1 MRESEIST
9 TTIGKG
15 AQGTRETL
23 RIMAG
28 MVRHAVSMEPFREFA
43 LFFPN
48 AQSVEVIRKYFRYT
62 PEDVE
67 TLYSPEYQLY
77 SLIHTGQFTGD
88 CDDIAMMYAAIFH
101 VLGLSTRFV
110 AMKTKRN
117 DPEFLHV
124 VVETFE
130 NNRWKRFD
138 PTVKPGMIQIDFGQ
152 MVEYI

>member
-1 MRESEIST
+1 MREPDIFT

-28 MVRHAVSMEPFREFA
+28 MVRRASAMELFREFA
-43 LFFPN
+43 QMFPN
-48 AQSVEVIRKYFRYT
+48 AQSVEEIRKYYQYT
-62 PEDVE
+62 PEDIE
-67 TLYSPEYQLY
+67 TLYAPEYQLY
-77 SLIHTGQFTGD
+77 LFIHTGKFTGD
-88 CDDIAMMYAAIFH
+88 CDDIAMMYAAIFN
-101 VLGLSTRFV
+101 VLGLPTRLV
-110 AMKTKRN
+110 AMKTKRH

-124 VVETFE
+124 VVETLE

-138 PTVKPGMIQIDFGQ
+138 PTVKPGMVQIDFGQ